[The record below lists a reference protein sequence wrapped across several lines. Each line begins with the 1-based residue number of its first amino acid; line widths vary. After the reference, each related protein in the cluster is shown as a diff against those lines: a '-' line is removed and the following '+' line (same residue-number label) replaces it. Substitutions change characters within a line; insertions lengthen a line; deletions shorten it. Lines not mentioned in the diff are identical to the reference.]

1 MAQVIPQSLTRSVIS
16 GDDDAVSAYKP
27 RILITPEMLS
37 ENNREALFEGI
48 VTLRRFDNNGNVTSR
63 YEAHCRLSPLFSS
76 LGSRLIGYQIEE
88 GGEPGKIV
96 LPEDV
101 RPVPAKP
108 ASKS

>member
-1 MAQVIPQSLTRSVIS
+1 MAQLIPQGLTRAAIT
-16 GDDDAVSAYKP
+16 GDDEAIAGWKP

-37 ENNREALFEGI
+37 ENNRQALFEGI

-63 YEAHCRLSPLFSS
+63 YEAHCRLSPLFSP
-76 LGSRLIGYQIEE
+76 LGTRLIGYQIEE

-96 LPEDV
+96 LPDDV
-101 RPVPAKP
+101 RPIPKA